1 MKTYV
6 KTVIYQIKSKNP
18 EIIDCYI
25 GHTTNLKSRK
35 AEHKYACNN
44 QNSKSFHMK
53 VYTFI
58 RDNGGWDN
66 WEIVEIELYPCNSKR
81 EAEIREHYW
90 YFTLGAKLNE
100 ISPILDLEKKQNTAE
115 KKRLEKLEITKKKIE
130 LQKEERKKYLEEH
143 QEEIKEHRRQVKK
156 EYVKKNRELINE
168 KMRDYNKKTAE
179 RRKELAR
186 KYYEERKEQ
195 GYYKK

>member
-6 KTVIYQIKSKNP
+6 NTVIYQIKSKNP
-18 EIIDCYI
+18 EITDCYI

-58 RDNGGWDN
+58 RDNGGWEQWD
-66 WEIVEIELYPCNSKR
+66 IVEIELYPCNTKK

-90 YFTLGAKLNE
+90 YFKIGSKLNE

-115 KKRLEKLEITKKKIE
+115 KRRQESLEQTKIKIEQKKK
-130 LQKEERKKYLEEH
+130 EREIYLEEH
-143 QEEIKEHRRQVKK
+143 KEEIAKHKKQVRK
-156 EYVKKNRELINE
+156 EYAKKNREQINK
-168 KMRDYNKKTAE
+168 KMREYNKQTAE
-179 RRKELAR
+179 RRKELAH
-186 KYYEERKEQ
+186 KYYEERKER
-195 GYYKK
+195 GYYT